1 MIRSVDYMSLMLF
14 YMATSFHLARTPTL
28 RLAHLKRPCPLDL
41 NPRPRFRAL
50 APAASFRGPQ
60 SYRFAFGQ
68 KI

>member
-1 MIRSVDYMSLMLF
+1 LSGSRQIYVPV
-14 YMATSFHLARTPTL
+14 PTDGL
-28 RLAHLKRPCPLDL
+28 RRKSAVCGLKGPAPLHL